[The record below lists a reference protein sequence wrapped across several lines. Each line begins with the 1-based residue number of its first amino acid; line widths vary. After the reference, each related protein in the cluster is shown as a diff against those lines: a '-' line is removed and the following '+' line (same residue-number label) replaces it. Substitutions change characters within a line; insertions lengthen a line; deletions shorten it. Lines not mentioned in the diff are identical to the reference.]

1 MLLLALLA
9 LNLPRYRPSLA
20 PKAGEGRG
28 PLPIASGPAPS
39 LLQCLA
45 LDVNGEGS
53 LDSNW
58 GQGQV

>member
-20 PKAGEGRG
+20 PNGRG
-28 PLPIASGPAPS
+28 GAGPPPHRLWPS
-39 LLQCLA
+39 AIFAAMLA